1 MTAAMT
7 WTVVMKILLL
17 TSILG
22 LELAMAQSKEKSI
35 IEYLGTTYIMPDG
48 CPTPNCDTQDP
59 ECIRT
64 KR

>member
-1 MTAAMT
+1 
-7 WTVVMKILLL
+7 MKIFVLL
-17 TSILG
+17 TIAVLLG
-22 LELAMAQSKEKSI
+22 FVRAQSKEKSI

-48 CPTPNCDTQDP
+48 CPTPDCDTQDP

>member
-1 MTAAMT
+1 MKLYVLLIAACLCF
-7 WTVVMKILLL
+7 VARI
-17 TSILG
+17 G
-22 LELAMAQSKEKSI
+22 AQTKEKSI

-48 CPTPNCDTQDP
+48 CPTPDCDAQDP